1 MRDPATYRRYAEECR
16 RLAKTMPAENRHV
29 LLEIAR
35 AWSDLA
41 EEHLAEEHL
50 AEEHQQIDPR
60 SDGHELTKG
69 QAD

>member
-1 MRDPATYRRYAEECR
+1 MSDPATYRRYAEECR

-41 EEHLAEEHL
+41 EEH
-50 AEEHQQIDPR
+50 QQDDPR

-69 QAD
+69 RAD